1 MPKKIP
7 VCDLCAF
14 YLFLWSAI
22 IGFGFVSVFVGP
34 HHNAISYF
42 VTQQPST
49 LLVYFEDF
57 KRWHMK
63 ARRSNS
69 CCFILPHWEFFPAP
83 IPIDS
88 LIIESYCREE
98 FSVSSIT
105 SSMSF
110 KPFQPLTSLSCH
122 YIVCM
127 SDTDTSELC
136 FVCVTEHSPLDDI
149 IVALIGVATLPRS
162 IPHAT
167 LSTIEKESQAVFV
180 SGVWNTLYELL
191 SAGDR

>member
-69 CCFILPHWEFFPAP
+69 CCFILPHIRTNTHRFSNNWVLLQGRILSVINNFFNVIQTLSAT
-83 IPIDS
+83 D
-88 LIIESYCREE
+88 IIELSLHCVYVRHWHKWVVLRVCHWAFTIGRHHRSTHWRRHFTALHSACHAVHHWERVTSCVCIWRLE
-98 FSVSSIT
+98 YPVWTPVSW
-105 SSMSF
+105 
-110 KPFQPLTSLSCH
+110 
-122 YIVCM
+122 
-127 SDTDTSELC
+127 
-136 FVCVTEHSPLDDI
+136 
-149 IVALIGVATLPRS
+149 R
-162 IPHAT
+162 
-167 LSTIEKESQAVFV
+167 
-180 SGVWNTLYELL
+180 
-191 SAGDR
+191 